1 MASLTRRW
9 VRAAQGKARIWDTR
23 KTTPGLRALE
33 KAAVRAGGGANH
45 RGSLSDF
52 VMVKDNHLAGLT
64 IDQAVRRARLHWPGR
79 TVEVECDTREQ
90 VEQAVE
96 AGADLVLL
104 DNMTPDE
111 VAACVAIVDGRC
123 LVEVSGGVTIE
134 TLARYIDL
142 GVDLISTERDHQ
154 LRARARHR
162 PRHRDRREASSRPML
177 LVIDVGN
184 TQTVIGLYG
193 DGDLLDHWRIA
204 TNAERTSDEHALLFA
219 QFLEQHGF
227 SFDDDITGIAVSS
240 VVPRLTARA
249 ARDDRPLLPLRPG
262 GDRAGHQERRA
273 DPLRQPAARSAPT
286 ASPTRSGALDLYGG
300 PAVVVDFGT
309 ATTFDAISANGEYLG
324 GAIVPGIEISM
335 DALFA
340 RAAWLRRVELVEP
353 RNVIGRSTVESIEAG
368 VVYGTVALVDGM
380 VRRFEDE
387 LGKSTVIATGGLGGL
402 IAPLSDTIQ
411 HHEPWLTLHGLRLIH
426 QKNTDGDV
434 TRPVPLRAR
443 PHRRRRCTR
452 VRRARDRGG
461 DRGHRS
467 RSPGASCCAA
477 TRASSPSSPCRTAP
491 VASSCSARRRSR
503 PGTTSSPRCRSATGS
518 APPARW

>member
-1 MASLTRRW
+1 
-9 VRAAQGKARIWDTR
+9 
-23 KTTPGLRALE
+23 
-33 KAAVRAGGGANH
+33 
-45 RGSLSDF
+45 
-52 VMVKDNHLAGLT
+52 
-64 IDQAVRRARLHWPGR
+64 
-79 TVEVECDTREQ
+79 
-90 VEQAVE
+90 
-96 AGADLVLL
+96 
-104 DNMTPDE
+104 
-111 VAACVAIVDGRC
+111 
-123 LVEVSGGVTIE
+123 
-134 TLARYIDL
+134 
-142 GVDLISTERDHQ
+142 
-154 LRARARHR
+154 
-162 PRHRDRREASSRPML
+162 ML

-204 TNAERTSDEHALLFA
+204 TNSERTSDEHALLFA

-240 VVPRLTARA
+240 VVPRLTSALREMT
-249 ARDDRPLLPLRPG
+249 DRYFRFDPVVIEPG
-262 GDRAGHQERRA
+262 IKSGVPILYDSPREVGADRIANAVG
-273 DPLRQPAARSAPT
+273 T
-286 ASPTRSGALDLYGG
+286 LDLYGG

-411 HHEPWLTLHGLRLIH
+411 HHEPWLTLHGLRLIYE
-426 QKNTDGDV
+426 KNT
-434 TRPVPLRAR
+434 A
-443 PHRRRRCTR
+443 
-452 VRRARDRGG
+452 
-461 DRGHRS
+461 
-467 RSPGASCCAA
+467 
-477 TRASSPSSPCRTAP
+477 
-491 VASSCSARRRSR
+491 
-503 PGTTSSPRCRSATGS
+503 
-518 APPARW
+518 